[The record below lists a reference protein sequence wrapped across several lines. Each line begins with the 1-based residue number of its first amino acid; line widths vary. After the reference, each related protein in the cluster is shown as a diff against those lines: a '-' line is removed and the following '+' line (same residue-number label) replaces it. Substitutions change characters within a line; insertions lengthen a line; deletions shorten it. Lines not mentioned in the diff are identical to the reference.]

1 MPTNII
7 KQMQKTDAQLI
18 SDYLKGEENAFTL
31 LLERHLKPT
40 YNFVY
45 RIVGNSEETQ
55 YIIQETFVKT
65 WQNLKKY
72 RFSQSFRT
80 WLFCIARNTAIDWLR
95 KKKNFVFSD
104 FEDEEGNNILT
115 NKLADPSALPDEL
128 IAKAENQKI
137 LDEALNRLSPIH
149 REVLVLRYNDH
160 FSFKEIAD
168 VLRKPVNTVKS
179 RHRRAL
185 IALRKILI
193 SQ

>member
-1 MPTNII
+1 
-7 KQMQKTDAQLI
+7 MQKTDSQLI
-18 SDYLKGEENAFTL
+18 SDYLKGEDNAFTC

-40 YNFVY
+40 YNFIY
-45 RIVGNSEETQ
+45 RLVGNQEETKD
-55 YIIQETFVKT
+55 ITQETFIKV

-72 RFSQSFRT
+72 RGRQNFRT

-137 LDEALNRLSPIH
+137 LDEALTKISTIY

-160 FSFKEIAD
+160 FAFKEIAD
-168 VLRKPVNTVKS
+168 ILQKPVNTVKS

-185 IALRKILI
+185 IALKKILI
-193 SQ
+193 N

>member
-1 MPTNII
+1 
-7 KQMQKTDAQLI
+7 MQKTDAQLI

-55 YIIQETFVKT
+55 DIIQETFVKT